1 MRGAQIK
8 CPLAVQTGFAHR
20 GRMLRLLSM
29 MAALAVAGQP
39 AVAAPLQPTGK
50 WAMEYT
56 PTSCEAK
63 RRFGDVAIAIIPGPL
78 GQSTRVMLEL
88 PGKAQKA
95 RQFPAIIDPLDG
107 RGPEKSTALIFPLA
121 KAGTRGVY
129 SVLPNALVDRA
140 MTSGSLMMQVGNPK
154 LHISIAFAQT
164 TLALG
169 STTALRKAL
178 DTCMADLRAQW
189 GMVDGKLPTPAIA
202 SFAKGDVRTIFTAE
216 DYPEEAADRGQGG
229 RTRYTLMIG
238 RDGAVMD
245 CVVTESSG
253 IASLD
258 AMGCQVIRARAKFK
272 PAIDTEGKPTFDTF
286 TTPPIMWKVI

>member
-1 MRGAQIK
+1 
-8 CPLAVQTGFAHR
+8 
-20 GRMLRLLSM
+20 MLRYLSM

-39 AVAAPLQPTGK
+39 AGAAPLQPTGK
-50 WAMEYT
+50 WTMDYT

-63 RRFGDVAIAIIPGPL
+63 RRFGDIAIAIIPGPL
-78 GQSTRVMLEL
+78 GESTRVMLEL

-95 RQFPAIIDPLDG
+95 RQFPAIIDPMDG

-140 MTSGSLMMQVGNPK
+140 MTSGSLTMQVGNPK
-154 LHISIAFAQT
+154 LHIASVFAQAI
-164 TLALG
+164 LALG

-189 GMVDGKLPTPAIA
+189 RMVDGKLPKPTIA
-202 SFAKGDVRTIFTAE
+202 SSAKGDVRRVFSSD
-216 DYPEEAADRGQGG
+216 DYPEDALGQNQGG
-229 RTRYTLMIG
+229 LTQYMLMIG
-238 RDGAVMD
+238 KDGSVMD
-245 CVVTESSG
+245 CVVAQSSG

-258 AMGCQVIRARAKFK
+258 AMGCQVIRERAKFT
-272 PAIDTEGKPTFDTF
+272 PATDANGKPTVDTLV
-286 TTPPIMWKVI
+286 TPPIRWAIMG